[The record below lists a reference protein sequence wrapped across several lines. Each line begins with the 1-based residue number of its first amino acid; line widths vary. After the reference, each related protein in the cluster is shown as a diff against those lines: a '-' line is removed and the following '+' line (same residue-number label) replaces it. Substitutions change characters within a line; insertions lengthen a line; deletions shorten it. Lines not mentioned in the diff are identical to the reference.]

1 MAPKPLPHWR
11 RSLAAP
17 KAHRTQR
24 RMKNGD
30 WFMRITAGRHASIA
44 LCHSCQRAAF
54 YAGSFLELVRRS
66 LAKFGTGSYYAR
78 AATTPTPENVSG

>member
-1 MAPKPLPHWR
+1 MAGDR
-11 RSLAAP
+11 RQYPTELQVRAAAASA
-17 KAHRTQR
+17 KAV
-24 RMKNGD
+24 GIE
-30 WFMRITAGRHASIA
+30 RIGA
-44 LCHSCQRAAF
+44 LTLSPTAF